1 MLSRTFFVTTVTA
14 RRFPLFRKEAAARL
28 LMETLLHYQTQRKYE
43 LHEFVIMPD
52 HVHLLLTPSPEISL
66 ERAVQFIKGGFS
78 HRLHARG
85 TVWQESFTNHRIRDG
100 EDFER
105 HREYIVMNPIEA
117 CFVKRPEDYSYSS
130 CAIKAGTDPVALS
143 GAKAPA

>member
-1 MLSRTFFVTTVTA
+1 MFSRTFFVTTVTA
-14 RRFPLFRKEAAARL
+14 RRFPLFRNAAKARL
-28 LMETLLHYQTQRKYE
+28 LMETLLHYQVQRKYE

-52 HVHLLLTPSPEISL
+52 HVHLPLTPSPETSL

-78 HRLHARG
+78 YRLQARG

-105 HREYIVMNPIEA
+105 HREYIRVNPVEA
-117 CFVKRPEDYSYSS
+117 RLVKRPEDYPYSW
-130 CAIKAGTDPVALS
+130 CAMKAGTDPIAPPVAKGL
-143 GAKAPA
+143 A